1 MCYIH
6 RKIKTAILIYFVYFL
21 LRKSTLNVDALFQH
35 EGEYAANNGWNKA
48 GIVALIIGVI
58 PNIPGFLHAAGIVS
72 SVPSIF
78 DTLYAYAWFVGLFV
92 ASVVY
97 LLLSRSGVASRI
109 ENTVA

>member
-1 MCYIH
+1 MI
-6 RKIKTAILIYFVYFL
+6 
-21 LRKSTLNVDALFQH
+21 
-35 EGEYAANNGWNKA
+35 
-48 GIVALIIGVI
+48 ALIIGVI

-97 LLLSRSGVASRI
+97 LLLSRSGAASRI
-109 ENTVA
+109 ESTVA